1 MTPGG
6 RARATQRARSG
17 QAPLRANHTALRVA
31 RGLLE
36 GAVVACAVSRLARA
50 RRQVSPDC
58 AKMSPVPPPVLTG
71 DVLGPPLTK
80 GEARPLE
87 NQAKRHFRAAG
98 RNLARFAVDLR
109 RLQDGQAHLTRGFS
123 SFGVY
128 AEHTFDGLSA
138 ANAKKISVQGAVL
151 LVLEAHDRVSLDGP
165 NIPGATGLRAL
176 ATVLSRH
183 GEPTMLAVYD
193 RAALLRPGRAVV
205 DATVNEAVAEL
216 VALPRPPAGTPAG
229 DPAGPPDDLDDDDDE
244 DDRDEDPEAVHE
256 LQDRLIEI
264 RRALDDLGAV
274 TSELGATRGRQ
285 EAQRILDDLLEE
297 MRELPHALAAAIAS
311 TPPASTATSQTGR
324 TTTEVAP

>member
-1 MTPGG
+1 M
-6 RARATQRARSG
+6 
-17 QAPLRANHTALRVA
+17 
-31 RGLLE
+31 
-36 GAVVACAVSRLARA
+36 
-50 RRQVSPDC
+50 SPDC
-58 AKMSPVPPPVLTG
+58 AKMSPVPAPVLTG

-151 LVLEAHDRVSLDGP
+151 LVLEAHDRVSLDDAPG
-165 NIPGATGLRAL
+165 IPGATGLRAL
-176 ATVLSRH
+176 ASVLSRH
-183 GEPTMLAVYD
+183 GEATMLAVYD

-205 DATVNEAVAEL
+205 DATVNQAVAEL
-216 VALPRPPAGTPAG
+216 VAVPRPPAGTPPTMTARGPRRRRAG
-229 DPAGPPDDLDDDDDE
+229 RRRTA
-244 DDRDEDPEAVHE
+244 DEDPEAVHE
-256 LQDRLIEI
+256 LHDRLIEI
-264 RRALDDLGAV
+264 RRVLDDLGAV
-274 TSELGATRGRQ
+274 TSELGATGGRQ

-297 MRELPHALAAAIAS
+297 MRELPDALAAAIAS
-311 TPPASTATSQTGR
+311 TPDARPPA
-324 TTTEVAP
+324 